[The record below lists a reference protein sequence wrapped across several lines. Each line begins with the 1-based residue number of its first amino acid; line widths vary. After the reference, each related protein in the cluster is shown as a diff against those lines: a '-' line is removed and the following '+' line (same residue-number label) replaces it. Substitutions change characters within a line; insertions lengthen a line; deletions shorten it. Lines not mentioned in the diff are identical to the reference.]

1 MFVIGSLLT
10 IGLWVA
16 SGYRMGIG
24 FALGSA
30 ISGLNFYWLKRA
42 INAFA
47 DRATQAVSDEN
58 ERDSRGA
65 ATRFL
70 LRYALIGLVA
80 YAIFKSSIVSLSGL
94 MAGLFVPVAAIL
106 CEAVYET
113 FVALRR
119 GL

>member
-1 MFVIGSLLT
+1 MLAIGLLST

-16 SGYRMGIG
+16 FGLRMGIG
-24 FALGSA
+24 FAIGCA

-42 INAFA
+42 VNAFA

-58 ERDSRGA
+58 KRDSRGA

-80 YAIFKSSIVSLSGL
+80 YVIFKSSIVSLSSL

-113 FVALRR
+113 FIALRR